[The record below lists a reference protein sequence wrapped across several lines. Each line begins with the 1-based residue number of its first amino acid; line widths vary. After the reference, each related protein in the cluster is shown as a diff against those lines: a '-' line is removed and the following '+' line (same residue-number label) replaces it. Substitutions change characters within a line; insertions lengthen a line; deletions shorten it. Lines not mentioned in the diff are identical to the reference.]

1 MTYQPQDECGGGR
14 CPSFRTDILTRSTV
28 AFNLITYPVVDG
40 NQVDERIGLLTT
52 NEIAAD
58 NQTLGK
64 THHHFNLGQDVRGVE
79 CLDADRRD
87 AGDIA

>member
-1 MTYQPQDECGGGR
+1 M
-14 CPSFRTDILTRSTV
+14 LTRSTV

-40 NQVDERIGLLTT
+40 NQVDERFGLLTT

-64 THHHFNLGQDVRGVE
+64 THHHFNLEGVE
-79 CLDADRRD
+79 AQGSFSRRICSYESSSSE
-87 AGDIA
+87 AI